1 MGSPY
6 HQPVISHSASRL
18 TIDSDSEPDS
28 GDAVDSARTTKRFL
42 FRDRYSY
49 RESSQQPE
57 LARRHSQLYEQREG
71 QCECV
76 YLCIHIHVRESVA
89 QCVRKL

>member
-6 HQPVISHSASRL
+6 HQPVISHSSSRL
-18 TIDSDSEPDS
+18 TIDSDSEPDF

-42 FRDRYSY
+42 FRGRYSY

-57 LARRHSQLYEQREG
+57 LFVLETLRIVPLSTMLAILG
-71 QCECV
+71 TT
-76 YLCIHIHVRESVA
+76 LI
-89 QCVRKL
+89 L